1 MLITNSCSSLRLVR
15 KEILMMK
22 NEDDVLY
29 TGRLYLFDI
38 IPLWKITKT
47 KQEWEQI
54 AVMMSSKNKIVMFE
68 FEDDEKNVY

>member
-1 MLITNSCSSLRLVR
+1 
-15 KEILMMK
+15 MMK
-22 NEDDVLY
+22 DKDDVLY
-29 TGRLYLFDI
+29 TGRLYLFDV
-38 IPLWKITKT
+38 IPLWKVTKT

>member
-1 MLITNSCSSLRLVR
+1 MLITNFTRLVR

-22 NEDDVLY
+22 DEDDVLY

-47 KQEWEQI
+47 KQEWEHI
-54 AVMMSSKNKIVMFE
+54 AIMMSSRNKIVMFK
-68 FEDDEKNVY
+68 FDDNKNIH

>member
-1 MLITNSCSSLRLVR
+1 
-15 KEILMMK
+15 MMK
-22 NEDDVLY
+22 DKDDVLY
-29 TGRLYLFDI
+29 TGKLYLFNV
-38 IPLWKITKT
+38 IPLWKVTKT